1 MSSSLLIMLSVVLAC
16 SAAIGVASIFF
27 LLRKR
32 KQNSVGGGVVGQP
45 LITEE
50 SLCGQTLHDIIEM
63 TTSGELFLLNNFIKI
78 MKFILQVLARLDF
91 PYSFND
97 QLHVKFNLRKS
108 LEMDVLDK
116 FGLVVGVARRLQ
128 LKFSPHVRNARGH
141 VKLKSIKHPCSVM
154 TIFSVLLRLITRT
167 MAHGHNYG
175 SSQTTMRMARSLTS

>member
-63 TTSGELFLLNNFIKI
+63 TTSGERFLPK
-78 MKFILQVLARLDF
+78 
-91 PYSFND
+91 
-97 QLHVKFNLRKS
+97 
-108 LEMDVLDK
+108 
-116 FGLVVGVARRLQ
+116 
-128 LKFSPHVRNARGH
+128 
-141 VKLKSIKHPCSVM
+141 
-154 TIFSVLLRLITRT
+154 LIT
-167 MAHGHNYG
+167 
-175 SSQTTMRMARSLTS
+175 LK